1 MRAQSHLTDAIAI
14 PAPPVEV
21 GYDDFHERWG
31 WAEVFLAIQLLWG
44 VALFV
49 PGMQTY
55 RAYLRALPY
64 LASLAAVVY
73 YFRRPTGEPVHMSGR
88 WLVVSLGLLVLNLLH
103 ATTHSMAGMAQIVF
117 QLSIVAPA
125 LWMAR
130 AVRTEARLARLLWI
144 LFAASAASSVVGV
157 LQVYCPETFLPPEF
171 SALGL
176 EMNPDLVSSLTYRG
190 ADGQDIVRPPG
201 LSDMPGGA
209 AVAAMLTMALGVVL
223 AFRHETSVVVRGL
236 CLTAAVIGMTTL
248 LLTQVRSLALA
259 AAASVGVFAVLRLRQ
274 GQALSGAT
282 SLVFG
287 GALVAGAYVWAVA
300 VGGDSLA
307 DRFSGLVDDGVV
319 RTFQEERGSFLTY
332 TLSELLFE
340 YPLGA
345 GLGRWG
351 MMHVYFGDSSMWEAP
366 PIHVEIQPTGWLL
379 DGGIPLL
386 LAMCGAIIVG
396 VRASYRAAVHAT
408 GSMQESA
415 TAILCLQIVLLTMC
429 LTGPAFNTQLGI
441 QYWAFT
447 AALWG
452 PLFGAEER
460 LARARGPPQRCV
472 SAACTASSPG

>member
-1 MRAQSHLTDAIAI
+1 MRAQSHLTDAFPI
-14 PAPPVEV
+14 PAAPPVEV
-21 GYDDFHERWG
+21 DLDDLDERWG

-44 VALFV
+44 VALFL
-49 PGMQTY
+49 PGMQAY
-55 RAYLRALPY
+55 RGYLRALPY

-73 YFRRPTGEPVHMSGR
+73 YFRRPTGESLHPSGR

-103 ATTHSMAGMAQIVF
+103 ATTHSMAGLAQVVF

-125 LWMAR
+125 LWMTR
-130 AVRTEARLARLLWI
+130 AVRSEAKLERMLWI
-144 LFAASAASSVVGV
+144 LFAASAASSVIGV
-157 LQVYCPETFLPPEF
+157 LQVYYPETFLPPEF
-171 SALGL
+171 SALGREL
-176 EMNPDLVSSLTYRG
+176 NPDLVSSLTYRG
-190 ADGQDIVRPPG
+190 ADGREIIRPPG

-223 AFRHETSVVVRGL
+223 AFRHETSVVVRAL
-236 CLTAAVIGMTTL
+236 CLTAAAIGMTTL

-274 GQALSGAT
+274 GHALSSAT

-287 GALVAGAYVWAVA
+287 GALVAGAYIWAVA
-300 VGGDSLA
+300 VGGDSLVN
-307 DRFSGLVDDGVV
+307 RFSGLFDSGVV
-319 RTFQEERGSFLTY
+319 QTFQDERGAVLTY

-345 GLGRWG
+345 GIGRWG
-351 MMHVYFGDSSMWEAP
+351 MMHVYFGDASMWEAP

-379 DGGIPLL
+379 DGGIPLWL
-386 LAMCGAIIVG
+386 TMGGAIAAG
-396 VRASYRAAVHAT
+396 LLASYRAAVRAT

-441 QYWAFT
+441 QYWAFS

-460 LARARGPPQRCV
+460 LARREALLDH
-472 SAACTASSPG
+472 A